1 MSRAEYV
8 REIISE
14 LTPVEVFDFY
24 DRPTFYSCRDKTG
37 QLFIVYWA
45 DEELETKSWLYL
57 RISEDR
63 YVQLKNGNITIFD
76 ALSRPEEG
84 FAYVV
89 KTINSEFSVS
99 QLEST
104 KIPHE
109 WLPPQDDKLHLHT
122 PSLPE
127 KINSAKEVAS
137 ATLRQVLDL
146 AFERSANQ
154 YEIGCGRLG
163 KLLDSTQNTLFALA
177 CDQKSDVRRVPEEI
191 KYQSEVLVT
200 GLFASS
206 FGVRLQSRTSD
217 LFAGDRVATA
227 TEMLAKLLSDS
238 VVPEVIT
245 EQLMSFNVLT
255 RSRFKHLIRVLVEA
269 EVSIKTEWGSPS
281 GKFISSRTSHS
292 ELVRTLNALD
302 RTDEAT
308 IQRTERPGKLVGV
321 DVESDF
327 FALMLEDKEVIKGR
341 LAKGLMNHQFEIPSM
356 VVANLEETC
365 VIDPLTE
372 REKWSYVLISVR
384 ERTI

>member
-24 DRPTFYSCRDKTG
+24 DGPTFYSCQDKTG

-45 DEELETKSWLYL
+45 DEELETKSWLYI
-57 RISEDR
+57 RISKDR

-89 KTINSEFSVS
+89 KTINSAFSVS

-104 KIPHE
+104 EIPHE
-109 WLPPQDDKLHLHT
+109 WLPPQDDKLLLPT

-127 KINSAKEVAS
+127 KINSAKEIAS

-146 AFERSANQ
+146 AFERAANH

-163 KLLDSTQNTLFALA
+163 KLLDATQNTLFALA

-227 TEMLAKLLSDS
+227 TEMLATLLSDS

-245 EQLMSFNVLT
+245 EKLMSFNVLT

-281 GKFISSRTSHS
+281 GKFISSRTSHR

-308 IQRTERPGKLVGV
+308 TQETERPGKLVGV

-341 LAKGLMNHQFEIPSM
+341 LAKGLANHQFEIPSM

-372 REKWSYVLISVR
+372 REKWSYVLINVR
-384 ERTI
+384 EHAI